1 MPEGNNSYPLGLD
14 FSRVPKIK
22 SLRGLEFYDSQNPSN
37 KARKIKRLTL
47 FNNSTTFEI
56 TGNELDQA

>member
-1 MPEGNNSYPLGLD
+1 MI
-14 FSRVPKIK
+14 VKIQVIK
-22 SLRGLEFYDSQNPSN
+22 P
-37 KARKIKRLTL
+37 RKIKRLTL